1 MCGTVRD
8 GEKERKQAQRT
19 ERKDINAWEKEE
31 RNWRQEMKTI
41 PFRHSVI
48 MGRKEMGQEVKGKS
62 VKSQEE
68 FLIKMDEI
76 IVYLYVKGSD
86 QIVREM
92 MWDRGE
98 N

>member
-1 MCGTVRD
+1 MWNSQRWG
-8 GEKERKQAQRT
+8 ERKQAQRT